1 MQATSTATLF
11 HDNGAQSDM
20 NSDQFN
26 DGQIIDSWHANAA
39 PWTAAVR
46 QGQIE
51 SRLLVTDRAIVEA
64 VVSRSPKLVLDIG
77 CGEGWLV
84 RALAAHDIR
93 ALGVDAVPSLIERAQ
108 QAGGGE
114 FRVASYEQIAADVT
128 PLCADLVVCNFALL
142 GRQSVEGLMRAMP
155 RLLQPHGTLAI
166 QTLHPLSACGDRPY
180 QDGWREGSWA
190 GFDAAA
196 FSRPAPWYF
205 RTLASW
211 LNLLAA
217 HRLRILEMREPLHPL
232 SQRPASVIFMAALE
246 PALRPADDV

>member
-1 MQATSTATLF
+1 
-11 HDNGAQSDM
+11 M

-64 VVSRSPKLVLDIG
+64 VVSRAPKLVLDIG

-93 ALGVDAVPSLIERAQ
+93 ALGVDIVPSLIEQAQ

-114 FRVASYEQIAADVT
+114 FRIASYEQIAAGVT
-128 PLCADLVVCNFALL
+128 PVCADVVVCNFALL
-142 GRQSVEGLMRAMP
+142 GKQSVEGLMRAMP
-155 RLLQPHGTLAI
+155 RLLRRHGTLAI
-166 QTLHPLSACGDRPY
+166 QTLHPLSACGEHPY
-180 QDGWREGSWA
+180 RDGWRDGSWA
-190 GFDAAA
+190 GLDAA
-196 FSRPAPWYF
+196 FTHPAPWYF
-205 RTLASW
+205 RTLGSW
-211 LNLLAA
+211 LKLLAD

-232 SQRPASVIFMAALE
+232 TQRPASVIFMAALE
-246 PALRPADDV
+246 PALGPADDI